1 MVLFRYMWHIRN
13 NLLKIINNVI
23 NDIENASPVARDKLL
38 KIYPINFLLSLE
50 GHKNIYFNLDKNN
63 KNISFEKTVNIDFE
77 IRSSIKEMLDLIF
90 SKKVKQ
96 EIIYGD
102 NEKAILMINAIL
114 KSDIDIVFLIDK
126 YFGNMPAVLAYLA
139 KEKLFTTNQYNKKN
153 ELQSKLR
160 DLSIRLDRLEAVN
173 NL

>member
-1 MVLFRYMWHIRN
+1 MWHMTN
-13 NLLKIINNVI
+13 NLLKIINNII
-23 NDIENASPVARDKLL
+23 NEIENASPVARDKLIQ
-38 KIYPINFLLSLE
+38 IYPISFLLSLK
-50 GHKNIYFNLDKNN
+50 GHKNIYFSLDKNS
-63 KNISFEKTVNIDFE
+63 KNISFEKTSHIDFE
-77 IRSSIKEMLDLIF
+77 IRSSIKEVLDLIL
-90 SKKVKQ
+90 SKKIKK

-126 YFGNMPAVLAYLA
+126 YFGNVPAVLAYLA

-160 DLSIRLDRLEAVN
+160 DLSIRLDRLDAIN

>member
-1 MVLFRYMWHIRN
+1 MTN
-13 NLLKIINNVI
+13 KLLKIINSAI
-23 NDIENASPVARDKLL
+23 NDIESASPVARDKLIQ
-38 KIYPINFLLSLE
+38 IYPISLLLSIE
-50 GHKNIYFNLDKNN
+50 GHKNIYFSLDKNS
-63 KNISFEKTVNIDFE
+63 KKISFEKTSHVDFE
-77 IRSSIKEMLDLIF
+77 IRSSIKEVLDLIL
-90 SKKVKQ
+90 SKKIKK

-102 NEKAILMINAIL
+102 DEKAILMINAIL

-160 DLSIRLDRLEAVN
+160 DLSIRLDRLEAIN

>member
-1 MVLFRYMWHIRN
+1 
-13 NLLKIINNVI
+13 
-23 NDIENASPVARDKLL
+23 
-38 KIYPINFLLSLE
+38 
-50 GHKNIYFNLDKNN
+50 
-63 KNISFEKTVNIDFE
+63 
-77 IRSSIKEMLDLIF
+77 MLDLIL
-90 SKKVKQ
+90 SKKIKK

-153 ELQSKLR
+153 VLHSKLR
-160 DLSIRLDRLEAVN
+160 DLSIRLDRLEAAN
-173 NL
+173 SL

>member
-1 MVLFRYMWHIRN
+1 MWHMTN
-13 NLLKIINNVI
+13 KLLKIINSAI
-23 NDIENASPVARDKLL
+23 NDIESASPVARDKLIQ
-38 KIYPINFLLSLE
+38 IYPISLLLSIE
-50 GHKNIYFNLDKNN
+50 GHKNIYFSLDKNS
-63 KNISFEKTVNIDFE
+63 KKISFEKTSNIDFE
-77 IRSSIKEMLDLIF
+77 IRSSIKEILDLIF
-90 SKKVKQ
+90 SKKIKK

-114 KSDIDIVFLIDK
+114 KSDTDIVFLIDK

-160 DLSIRLDRLEAVN
+160 DLSIRLDRLEAIN

>member
-77 IRSSIKEMLDLIF
+77 IRSSIKEILDLIF
-90 SKKVKQ
+90 SKKVKK

-153 ELQSKLR
+153 ELHSKLR